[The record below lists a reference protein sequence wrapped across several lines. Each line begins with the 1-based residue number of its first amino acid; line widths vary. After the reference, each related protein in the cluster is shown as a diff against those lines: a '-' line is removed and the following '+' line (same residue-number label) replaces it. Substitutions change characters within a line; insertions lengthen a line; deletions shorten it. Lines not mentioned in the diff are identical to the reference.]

1 MQVSLEY
8 AKQQNQTDCEKHLE
22 KQWQRIWMTGEGE
35 ERWPGETVVPCYS
48 TFVLTIAPSDGGN

>member
-1 MQVSLEY
+1 MQNSKI
-8 AKQQNQTDCEKHLE
+8 KQTVEKHLE
-22 KQWQRIWMTGEGE
+22 KQWQQIWMTGEGE